1 MVMSTFKYTDV
12 EPLVNRLRKSVN
24 TNILSKHNLSFSINN
39 VVELARNKTSEA
51 KHSFSKLTGG
61 SYSLNQVV
69 EFARNKT
76 SEARHSFSKL
86 TGGSYSLNEVVEFAR
101 KKSSDAVAS
110 FAKVTE
116 KLYNIRNNGI
126 GNLRNVSKWEN
137 ASNKTAREQ
146 TIRKKG
152 AKNRNGFS
160 EIKAMENKY
169 VAAVRLARKNLLDR
183 CPSLSLESIRRVGV
197 TPGSIDIVITTV
209 NFTTPTMD
217 KTAKHYL
224 NYPVDPNPS
233 RKACEPR
240 ATVAQW
246 STDQW
251 ANKSFKCD
259 YTSRESCCVESW
271 FVEKG
276 KEKRKDRFMWGKC
289 TTPSTDNKFCQCK
302 DCFDYRLRRNEL
314 LYNEVRFQL
323 RSLEHNGVFVKS
335 DTHPN
340 GIIRKIFIVYNDGSG
355 QSAPTWFTP
364 NDPNVIA
371 VPHEVLWSAYGDMTG
386 HPSSNRNAIAA
397 LLHHIPGYVFLIPS
411 CNLDAFF
418 VASAI

>member
-1 MVMSTFKYTDV
+1 MKAKAILFGFTCGVIFTFAFMVMSTFKYTDV

-137 ASNKTAREQ
+137 ASNKTVREQ

-152 AKNRNGFS
+152 AKNRNGFRHAVS
-160 EIKAMENKY
+160 WLALRMEK
-169 VAAVRLARKNLLDR
+169 
-183 CPSLSLESIRRVGV
+183 
-197 TPGSIDIVITTV
+197 
-209 NFTTPTMD
+209 
-217 KTAKHYL
+217 L
-224 NYPVDPNPS
+224 NI
-233 RKACEPR
+233 
-240 ATVAQW
+240 
-246 STDQW
+246 
-251 ANKSFKCD
+251 
-259 YTSRESCCVESW
+259 
-271 FVEKG
+271 G
-276 KEKRKDRFMWGKC
+276 KK
-289 TTPSTDNKFCQCK
+289 
-302 DCFDYRLRRNEL
+302 
-314 LYNEVRFQL
+314 
-323 RSLEHNGVFVKS
+323 
-335 DTHPN
+335 
-340 GIIRKIFIVYNDGSG
+340 
-355 QSAPTWFTP
+355 
-364 NDPNVIA
+364 
-371 VPHEVLWSAYGDMTG
+371 
-386 HPSSNRNAIAA
+386 
-397 LLHHIPGYVFLIPS
+397 
-411 CNLDAFF
+411 
-418 VASAI
+418 